1 MSRCERLRVC
11 VWNRACVT
19 WRSPFKV
26 LTPSSPLGPSWAER
40 SALLDVSALSVSSL
54 YLGDLSCRVQC
65 SCETLRV
72 CARTGNRGS
81 QNSRVLQPW
90 PLPCVCIYSEPPSR
104 RGHVYASCCGV
115 SLGHH
120 YLFFFCLLF
129 FCVCVCVYR
138 YDYNELKSSWWRPPP
153 TPPICA
159 PPTPRPLSLSSR
171 GKWRTKTEVGLSTSG
186 IRTANPPV
194 GCVFRW

>member
-120 YLFFFCLLF
+120 YLFFFVCCF
-129 FCVCVCVYR
+129 SVCVCVCTDMTIMNWNR
-138 YDYNELKSSWWRPPP
+138 LDGDPPP